1 MFTPSVPS
9 GLLWPWEWLIV
20 LAEILAYNKSAFCRS
35 VSAALSFVLFYTV
48 SNVWLQH
55 LFIKLEIRQKE
66 PVSYI
71 YALRGPLHWNS
82 FSCYLCSP
90 CSPCSLCSLV
100 PLFPSSTVL
109 LVFPFP
115 LFPCSS
121 VPLVLLVFAVPL
133 FPLLLCS
140 PFSLVTLFAYF
151 PCSPIPLF
159 P

>member
-1 MFTPSVPS
+1 MFIPSVPS
-9 GLLWPWEWLIV
+9 FWPCEWLIV
-20 LAEILAYNKSAFCRS
+20 LAKILAYNKSAFCRS
-35 VSAALSFVLFYTV
+35 VTAAFSFVLFYTV

-55 LFIKLEIRQKE
+55 LFIKLEIRQEE

-71 YALRGPLHWNS
+71 YALRGPLHSNS

-90 CSPCSLCSLV
+90 CSLV
-100 PLFPSSTVL
+100 PLFPCSL
-109 LVFPFP
+109 LP
-115 LFPCSS
+115 LFSLFFRFPCSS

-140 PFSLVTLFAYF
+140 PFSLATLFAYF